1 MKEKIVD
8 QHTLRTQVQK
18 WKASGK
24 KIVSTSGCFDII
36 HPGHIAYLEEAKEKG
51 DILIVLLNAD
61 SSVRKLKGASRPVVG
76 EADRA
81 AVVAGLA
88 SVDAVCIFGELT
100 PCGMILELQPD
111 IIVKGG
117 DYAGAHIPEM
127 DAAATYG
134 GSVEYVSVVEG
145 KSSTSIISRLMQT
158 KQEMK
163 QQQQSKKESQ

>member
-8 QHTLRTQVQK
+8 KNTLCEQVQK
-18 WKASGK
+18 WKACGK

-51 DILIVLLNAD
+51 DILIVLLNSD
-61 SSVRKLKGASRPVVG
+61 SSVRKLKGALRPIVG

-81 AVVAGLA
+81 AVVAGLE
-88 SVDAVCIFGELT
+88 SVDAVCIFEELT

-117 DYAGAHIPEM
+117 DYAGTHIPEM

-134 GSVEYVSVVEG
+134 ARVEYVSAVEG
-145 KSSTSIISRLMQT
+145 KSSTDVINRLIQHYQSIQ
-158 KQEMK
+158 
-163 QQQQSKKESQ
+163 KKECMQK